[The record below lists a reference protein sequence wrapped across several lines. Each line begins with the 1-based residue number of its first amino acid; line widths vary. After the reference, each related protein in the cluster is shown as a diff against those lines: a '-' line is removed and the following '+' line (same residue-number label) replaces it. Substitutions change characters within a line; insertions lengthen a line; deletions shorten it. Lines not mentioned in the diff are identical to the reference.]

1 MEKSKRHN
9 KCRNDLVAG
18 ATQVSSRKRDNL
30 TVAGV
35 ADRMARKSKR
45 HNKMEN
51 EESTYINDIAYMGN
65 RETGARTAIGVA
77 ERRTEKSKRHNKCR
91 NNLVAEAT
99 QVSSRY
105 NRDINRKRSGGSNG
119 EEIKTPF
126 FQMKSKGY

>member
-65 RETGARTAIGVA
+65 RCQ
-77 ERRTEKSKRHNKCR
+77 NC
-91 NNLVAEAT
+91 
-99 QVSSRY
+99 
-105 NRDINRKRSGGSNG
+105 DRSGGTEDG
-119 EEIKTPF
+119 EIKTPQ
-126 FQMKSKGY
+126 QMSE